1 LTFRGTHEAVNSG
14 TVRTVAI
21 IAASLIGLSG
31 VGAFASNAY
40 HHRPAA
46 GASGSHTPN
55 GGTPAPV
62 LDNTVAGDSSAAGS
76 YCPIPP
82 RGHAEKRQVATT
94 TQSAGDSLFL
104 TGQSVAPDTASGL
117 CTGTAVPAKRP

>member
-1 LTFRGTHEAVNSG
+1 M
-14 TVRTVAI
+14 RTVAI

-31 VGAFASNAY
+31 VGAFASSAY
-40 HHRPAA
+40 HRRPAA
-46 GASGSHTPN
+46 AVASGSHTPN

-94 TQSAGDSLFL
+94 TQSAGDSIFL

>member
-82 RGHAEKRQVATT
+82 RGHAEKRQVATI